1 MSDLTVKGVKRS
13 LSSPASRRGSAA
25 SSAKSRALSGKSS
38 RPALMVKRSLAAKA
52 PARKAT
58 KANGAGLAK
67 VKTKKLLKSA
77 KPTSRP
83 KAKLSKPIVRTKAK
97 LFSSTHRAKSKLT
110 KSTLR
115 AKAKPSKSPLRTK
128 EKLSKAPLRAKA
140 KVSKPKLRAK
150 AKLRK
155 PALRVKKSAKK
166 FVVSRKAAN
175 KTRTAKPKPKAAARK
190 PLRATS
196 LKRQTLRAGSK
207 SKVVTKAK
215 HAKPAALPLPRY
227 APPPQPTPR
236 QPTRDEAAAL
246 RAFEKA
252 HREFARGRFTEAGS
266 LFRAL
271 VEKHPGASEV
281 AARARTYMAI
291 AESRLR
297 TELSLPRD
305 ADSLYDRGVIELN
318 RGEYVAA
325 QEMFERALKREPEA
339 AHIHYGL
346 AATRARLG
354 SIESA
359 LASLQNALDLQPNLR
374 VRAQHDQD
382 LSTLRNDPVF
392 DQLIFAPRV

>member
-1 MSDLTVKGVKRS
+1 MSDPTVKGVKRPS
-13 LSSPASRRGSAA
+13 TPASRRSAA
-25 SSAKSRALSGKSS
+25 TSLAKNRAVTGKSS
-38 RPALMVKRSLAAKA
+38 RPALMVKRLLSAKA
-52 PARKAT
+52 PAKKAT
-58 KANGAGLAK
+58 KANGAGSAKAK
-67 VKTKKLLKSA
+67 VKKVVKSLKSTSRSAARAQKPVLRSKA
-77 KPTSRP
+77 KPVVSASRL
-83 KAKLSKPIVRTKAK
+83 KAKPVR
-97 LFSSTHRAKSKLT
+97 
-110 KSTLR
+110 STLR
-115 AKAKPSKSPLRTK
+115 AKPGPSKSPLKAKPKLTKSRPGIKPKAAKAPIRARTK
-128 EKLSKAPLRAKA
+128 TSKPVLRAKKILKKA
-140 KVSKPKLRAK
+140 AVSRKANKKQVSKPKTKTAPRKPIRLATPKRQVAK
-150 AKLRK
+150 ATSRTKTATKGQRTK
-155 PALRVKKSAKK
+155 P
-166 FVVSRKAAN
+166 
-175 KTRTAKPKPKAAARK
+175 T
-190 PLRATS
+190 
-196 LKRQTLRAGSK
+196 
-207 SKVVTKAK
+207 
-215 HAKPAALPLPRY
+215 ALPLSRH
-227 APPPQPTPR
+227 APTPQPIPR

-246 RAFEKA
+246 KAFEKA

-266 LFRAL
+266 MFRAL

-281 AARARTYMAI
+281 AARARTYLAI

-359 LASLQNALDLQPNLR
+359 LSSLQSALDLQPNLR